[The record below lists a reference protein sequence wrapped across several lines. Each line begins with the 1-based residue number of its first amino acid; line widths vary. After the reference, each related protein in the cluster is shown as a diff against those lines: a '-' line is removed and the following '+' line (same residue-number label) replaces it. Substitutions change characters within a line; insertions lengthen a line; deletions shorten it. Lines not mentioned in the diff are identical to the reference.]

1 MSSKAIDYFRK
12 MIHRKFRLSYKYAS
26 LLPPDLKLSYD
37 DFLLWKHGTYYSS
50 MVKVSDKITT
60 TMDS

>member
-1 MSSKAIDYFRK
+1 MFSKAIDYFRK

-26 LLPPDLKLSYD
+26 LLTPDLKLSYD

-60 TMDS
+60 TIDS